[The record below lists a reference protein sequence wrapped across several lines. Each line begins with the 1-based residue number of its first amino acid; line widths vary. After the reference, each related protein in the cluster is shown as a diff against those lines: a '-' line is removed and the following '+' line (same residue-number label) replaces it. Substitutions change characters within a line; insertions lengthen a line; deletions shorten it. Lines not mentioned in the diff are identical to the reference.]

1 MIAHVR
7 MVDICLVRPGPE
19 APVLETGHGRQ
30 VMEQKANG
38 ETTLRSYDGFSP
50 LVAAFCQSSEDFV
63 AKENVKKG
71 CDLFLFIY

>member
-30 VMEQKANG
+30 LMEQKANG
-38 ETTLRSYDGFSP
+38 ETTLRSMMVS
-50 LVAAFCQSSEDFV
+50 AH
-63 AKENVKKG
+63 
-71 CDLFLFIY
+71 